1 MWSILASLALAFGSL
16 AVLVV
21 YNGRWPPWARLL
33 LLAVTMAGYVG
44 LGWTQYRMVLRLDEL
59 RRRLEMET
67 MMLAFI
73 ASAGFLLLLF
83 FLHAF
88 KLWND
93 TMDAVPFVLIVCYVL
108 AQVLVRVRYR
118 YWAP

>member
-16 AVLVV
+16 AVLVI